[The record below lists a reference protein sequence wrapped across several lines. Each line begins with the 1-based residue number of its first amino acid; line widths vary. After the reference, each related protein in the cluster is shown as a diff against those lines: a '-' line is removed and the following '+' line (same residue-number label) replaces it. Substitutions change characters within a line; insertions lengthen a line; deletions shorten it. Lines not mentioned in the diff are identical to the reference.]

1 MSLSNSNPVQK
12 LVIGGEPL
20 KKSVATENQKST
32 TVINPAKISEE
43 NIKVTSEAL
52 ESTINTTESKHEE
65 QVFVEEKIAQVT
77 IEDNNVQSM
86 DVKKTE
92 TPKQTIPNNNLIKD
106 EETLKML
113 KSLAF
118 WSKFHIILGFI
129 SAGLLIFAGI
139 IYIFLIITIPITILY
154 WIIAGITI
162 WLLVKLYKG
171 FSKFEQ
177 LTDVKTQDDFNVKTL
192 EGLNY
197 LNSYYKITGIFQII
211 SFALGMLLIVV
222 GIVLL
227 IAFGNNP
234 SFQESLKEATDAQKS
249 MNPSMLK

>member
-1 MSLSNSNPVQK
+1 M
-12 LVIGGEPL
+12 
-20 KKSVATENQKST
+20 
-32 TVINPAKISEE
+32 
-43 NIKVTSEAL
+43 
-52 ESTINTTESKHEE
+52 
-65 QVFVEEKIAQVT
+65 
-77 IEDNNVQSM
+77 
-86 DVKKTE
+86 
-92 TPKQTIPNNNLIKD
+92 
-106 EETLKML
+106 
-113 KSLAF
+113 
-118 WSKFHIILGFI
+118 
-129 SAGLLIFAGI
+129 
-139 IYIFLIITIPITILY
+139 
-154 WIIAGITI
+154 
-162 WLLVKLYKG
+162 YKG
-171 FSKFEQ
+171 FGKFEQ